1 MSEEDKKKIKFCV
14 FCGKEFSD
22 AESELTYCPKCG
34 KLIVKLEGTEKS
46 TEKSISQK
54 SISVPRTEISRKCPG
69 CGSII
74 TSTILNQCPICDT
87 VLEKVP
93 DVEKVAVQK
102 KPGFIFTDKRR
113 LEPEQKFLLKT
124 DKWNLKEGLNVFFTC
139 IYVYIIVN
147 FLIYFLLIF
156 QGGDLP
162 QSILTFL
169 ISRIPE
175 ILFFIYPLYY
185 IRSKHH
191 SFKKLGFP
199 RGSKKITISIF
210 IGLLGTFIL
219 ILLDLLH
226 SSLIDALAQVG
237 WDFFNTEAQI
247 ALTNQII
254 RDAGFLWVFL
264 LTTLMVVGSF
274 SMEVVFRGVL
284 HNTLKQKYRNHIYVI
299 LLVALGYSVLMV
311 AFYPNPTFF
320 LFNFLGFVILGI
332 IYEVTDGNIYSTIIA
347 SIAYTILSMILVF
360 F

>member
-1 MSEEDKKKIKFCV
+1 MTEEDKKKIKFCV
-14 FCGKEFSD
+14 FCGADVEN
-22 AESELTYCPKCG
+22 EQTYCPKCG

-46 TEKSISQK
+46 TAPLISHK
-54 SISVPRTEISRKCPG
+54 TISVPRTEISRKCPG

-74 TSTILNQCPICDT
+74 TSTILDQCPICNT
-87 VLEKVP
+87 ILEKVP
-93 DVEKVAVQK
+93 DIEKVAVQK
-102 KPGFIFTDKRR
+102 KPGFIFTDKR

-124 DKWNLKEGLNVFFTC
+124 DKWNLKEGLNVFGTC
-139 IYVYIIVN
+139 IYVYIIAY

-156 QGGDLP
+156 QGGDLS
-162 QSILTFL
+162 QSIQTFL

-185 IRSKHH
+185 ITSKHH

-199 RGSKKITISIF
+199 RGSKKIAISIF

-237 WDFFNTEAQI
+237 WDYFDTGAQI

-254 RDAGFLWVFL
+254 RDAGLLWVFL

-274 SMEVVFRGVL
+274 SLEVVFRGVL
-284 HNTLKQKYRNHIYVI
+284 HNTLKQKFRNQIYII
-299 LLVALGYSVLMV
+299 LLVALAYTVLMV
-311 AFYPNPTFF
+311 ALYPNPTFF